1 MISSI
6 YKHGT
11 NLMTLLA
18 FSARIY
24 GEKAALVDEQ
34 EIISYKQLLLQSQ
47 ELAVALRENYQ
58 VRCGQKVGIL
68 CKNHGALVKS
78 IFAISVLGADIYL
91 LNAEISEKQFNHIAE
106 RFNFDLVIYD
116 FELETLLNESSYTKS
131 KIISYHD
138 DLMAV
143 NNLRSTNLN
152 HNSNKLRSS
161 SSKIIILT
169 GGTTG
174 NSKTAPHNPS
184 LFNYLDPY
192 LTLLTSLNLVKYHT
206 AYIATPIYHGYGLAM
221 LLLFLSLGNKVVIS
235 RGFNAEKA
243 CALIREHKVQVVT
256 LVPLMLSKMI
266 ENDADDLKSLAC
278 IVSGGARLNPKLVKE
293 TFNKLGN
300 VLCNLYGTSEAG
312 LVTVATPQDLQYSA
326 QTIGRK
332 ISGVKVKILDT
343 YNKKVE
349 IGRVGQFYI
358 KSGCTISNNNSWVAT
373 GDLGYQDSKGYYF
386 LCGRTDDMI
395 VSAGENVYPIEVEQE
410 LINHP
415 HVQDVMVVGI
425 NDDIFGQR
433 LKAYVQLKDNK
444 SLTADEL
451 LEWLGSRVARFQL
464 PKEIVFVD
472 SIPYTP
478 LGKHDKKHI

>member
-1 MISSI
+1 M
-6 YKHGT
+6 
-11 NLMTLLA
+11 
-18 FSARIY
+18 
-24 GEKAALVDEQ
+24 
-34 EIISYKQLLLQSQ
+34 
-47 ELAVALRENYQ
+47 
-58 VRCGQKVGIL
+58 
-68 CKNHGALVKS
+68 
-78 IFAISVLGADIYL
+78 
-91 LNAEISEKQFNHIAE
+91 
-106 RFNFDLVIYD
+106 
-116 FELETLLNESSYTKS
+116 
-131 KIISYHD
+131 
-138 DLMAV
+138 
-143 NNLRSTNLN
+143 
-152 HNSNKLRSS
+152 
-161 SSKIIILT
+161 
-169 GGTTG
+169 
-174 NSKTAPHNPS
+174 
-184 LFNYLDPY
+184 
-192 LTLLTSLNLVKYHT
+192 
-206 AYIATPIYHGYGLAM
+206 
-221 LLLFLSLGNKVVIS
+221 
-235 RGFNAEKA
+235 
-243 CALIREHKVQVVT
+243 
-256 LVPLMLSKMI
+256 
-266 ENDADDLKSLAC
+266 
-278 IVSGGARLNPKLVKE
+278 
-293 TFNKLGN
+293 GN

-312 LVTVATPQDLQYSA
+312 LVMVATPQVYNIQLKH
-326 QTIGRK
+326 GRK